1 MAKRKVYLHI
11 GPAVPGVDE
20 PHAALR
26 VSAALHTAGLA
37 TPKVEQAE
45 MDRADVEVRRR
56 HKALGLKRK
65 HVEGAW
71 AGVCRRAF
79 RKARK
84 GYDVVI
90 SQPGFVAADYQ
101 QVALAL
107 DGLVGLQLHL
117 VLTPG
122 ARVDDDHLARLVGD
136 WGKFVKKDGRIHV
149 LALQPDTSPEEF
161 AAEMARLVVLEE
173 KSEVERR
180 LENLTRTRRR
190 LKLRLRRIEDQAPD
204 GSGDEADAA

>member
-26 VSAALHTAGLA
+26 GHAALHAAGLA

-71 AGVCRRAF
+71 AEVCRRAF
-79 RKARK
+79 KKARK

-90 SQPGFVAADYQ
+90 SQPGFAAADYQ

-122 ARVDDDHLARLVGD
+122 ASADDDHLATLVGE

-149 LALQPDTSPEEF
+149 LTLPPDTTPEQF

-173 KSEVERR
+173 KTEVERR

-190 LKLRLRRIEDQAPD
+190 LKLRLRRIEDEAPD
-204 GSGDEADAA
+204 GSGTVDAA